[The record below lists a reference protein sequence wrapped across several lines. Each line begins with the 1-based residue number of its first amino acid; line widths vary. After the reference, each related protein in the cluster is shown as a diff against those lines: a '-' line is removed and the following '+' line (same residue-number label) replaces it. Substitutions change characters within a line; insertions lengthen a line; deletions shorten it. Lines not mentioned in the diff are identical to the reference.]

1 MAVDETHL
9 TQIYSALDDL
19 RGIGRTQ
26 GETLAAMAQH
36 VKDQD
41 IRLFGGNGQPVGI
54 IQYLATADQKNADE
68 IKAVKDAFVAD
79 KAARGTKTAYVVGYA
94 AGAGFAGGL
103 LLKAITFVKTGH
115 F

>member
-9 TQIYSALDDL
+9 NQIYNALDDL
-19 RGIGRTQ
+19 RTISRTQ

-36 VKDQD
+36 KIDQD

-54 IQYLATADQKNADE
+54 IQYLSNVDKLNADE
-68 IKAVKDAFVAD
+68 IKAVKDAFIAD
-79 KAARGTKTAYVVGYA
+79 KSARGQKTAYVVGYA
-94 AGAGFAGGL
+94 AGAGFVGGL
-103 LLKAITFVKTGH
+103 LLKAVSFLKTGH

>member
-19 RGIGRTQ
+19 RTISRTQ

-36 VKDQD
+36 KIDQD
-41 IRLFGGNGQPVGI
+41 GRLFGANGQPGI
-54 IQYLATADQKNADE
+54 IQYLASVDKQNADE
-68 IKAVKDAFVAD
+68 IKAVKDSVVAER
-79 KAARGTKTAYVVGYA
+79 AERRTKTAYAIGYA

-103 LLKAITFVKTGH
+103 LLKAISFLKTGH
-115 F
+115 FQ